1 MRRILTAGFALLFVV
16 GLGLVPPASAQ
27 TREETLI
34 YSLQSDIDNWDPP
47 NSVLRSSL

>member
-1 MRRILTAGFALLFVV
+1 MRRILAVSFALLFAV

-34 YSLQSDIDNWDPP
+34 Y
-47 NSVLRSSL
+47 